1 MQTILGAGGSIGVEL
16 AKALP
21 AFTDRIRLV
30 SRTPQKVNA
39 GDELFAADLT
49 DAAVVDKAV
58 SGSEVVYLT
67 VGFPYRTKIWE
78 QRWPVTMHN
87 VINACKR
94 HNARLVFFDNIY
106 MYDRDHLQQMTE
118 ETPIRPTSKKGTVRR
133 QIADILMSEVKEG
146 NLTALI
152 ARSADFSGGKSS
164 LLHQLVTDN
173 LLKGKKANW
182 LTDAGKIHSFTF
194 VPDAAKGTAIL
205 GNTPDAF
212 NQVWHLPTD
221 SSRLTGKQWIELV
234 ADALNASPRHSIL
247 SPFMLGLLG
256 IFIPVLKEVKEMA
269 YQYDRDYF
277 FDSSKFN
284 RRFSYTPATPKEAV
298 EHLLAEL
305 QR

>member
-39 GDELFAADLT
+39 GDELFATDLT
-49 DAAVVDKAV
+49 DAAAVDKAV

-133 QIADILMSEVKEG
+133 QIADMLMSEVK
-146 NLTALI
+146 
-152 ARSADFSGGKSS
+152 
-164 LLHQLVTDN
+164 
-173 LLKGKKANW
+173 
-182 LTDAGKIHSFTF
+182 
-194 VPDAAKGTAIL
+194 
-205 GNTPDAF
+205 
-212 NQVWHLPTD
+212 
-221 SSRLTGKQWIELV
+221 
-234 ADALNASPRHSIL
+234 
-247 SPFMLGLLG
+247 
-256 IFIPVLKEVKEMA
+256 
-269 YQYDRDYF
+269 
-277 FDSSKFN
+277 
-284 RRFSYTPATPKEAV
+284 
-298 EHLLAEL
+298 
-305 QR
+305 

>member
-30 SRTPQKVNA
+30 SRAPREVNA
-39 GDELFAADLT
+39 GDELFAADIT
-49 DAAVVDKAV
+49 DAAAVDKAV

-67 VGFPYRTKIWE
+67 VGFPYRIKIWE
-78 QRWPVTMHN
+78 ERWPVTMRN
-87 VINACKR
+87 VMDACKR
-94 HNARLVFFDNIY
+94 YNARLVFFDNMY
-106 MYDRDHLQQMTE
+106 MYDRDHLQHMTE
-118 ETPIRPTSKKGTVRR
+118 ETPVRPTSKKGTVRK
-133 QIADILMSEVKEG
+133 QIADMLMSEVKQG

-164 LLHQLVTDN
+164 ILHQLVTDN

-182 LTDAGKIHSFTF
+182 LSDAGKIHSFTF

-221 SSRLTGKQWIELV
+221 SSKLTGKQWIELV
-234 ADALNASPRHSIL
+234 AGALNANPRYSIL

-277 FDSSKFN
+277 FDSGKFN
-284 RRFSYTPATPKEAV
+284 RRFSYTPVTPREAV
-298 EHLLAEL
+298 ERLLAEL
-305 QR
+305 RG